1 MHKLRTLLVR
11 GRKRTDGLA
20 SPYVLNMTR
29 DSPVAS
35 HTVLSKLRTVYA
47 DTAPELPASECMDH
61 LAAGIDTTGD
71 GLCFLLHRLS
81 QPAAYSTQAALRAEL
96 AAHAGRGPAALDALP
111 YLDAVVREGLRV
123 DAPIPMSLPRVVPAG
138 GRTVSGAALPGG
150 TVVSCQPYTLHRLDT
165 RVFPE
170 PDVFRPERWLDEEGA
185 QERNQLFFA
194 FAAGG
199 RGCIGKQ

>member
-35 HTVLSKLRTVYA
+35 YTVLSKLRAAYA

-81 QPAAYSTQAALRAEL
+81 QPAAYPTQAALRAEL
-96 AAHAGRGPAALDALP
+96 AVSKKMPCMEPQHMRAADVGLPTPTFLLMADAK
-111 YLDAVVREGLRV
+111 
-123 DAPIPMSLPRVVPAG
+123 
-138 GRTVSGAALPGG
+138 
-150 TVVSCQPYTLHRLDT
+150 
-165 RVFPE
+165 F
-170 PDVFRPERWLDEEGA
+170 
-185 QERNQLFFA
+185 
-194 FAAGG
+194 
-199 RGCIGKQ
+199 